1 MKRIAIYLLKALAFI
16 SRAIN
21 KSLYMRF
28 MIYAH
33 KSQGVIFNGKPD
45 YIQQDAYLD
54 QSGGLII
61 EKDVV
66 ISTKVIILTHDW
78 SFLKRA
84 NSLGG
89 VKFNPAFKKVT
100 IGENSFIGAGAI
112 VLPGTT
118 IGKNCIIGAGSVVK
132 GIVEDYSIVAGNP
145 CRVIGDTRK

>member
-1 MKRIAIYLLKALAFI
+1 MIGLSSKELIA
-16 SRAIN
+16 
-21 KSLYMRF
+21 
-28 MIYAH
+28 
-33 KSQGVIFNGKPD
+33 
-45 YIQQDAYLD
+45 
-54 QSGGLII
+54 
-61 EKDVV
+61 
-66 ISTKVIILTHDW
+66 W
-78 SFLKRA
+78 
-84 NSLGG
+84 GG

>member
-1 MKRIAIYLLKALAFI
+1 MKRIAFYLLKALAFI

-54 QSGGLII
+54 PSGGLII

>member
-1 MKRIAIYLLKALAFI
+1 MKRVLYYILWILSFLSRSI
-16 SRAIN
+16 SM
-21 KSLYMRF
+21 KLYMRL
-28 MIYAH
+28 IVSAH
-33 KSQGVIFNGKPD
+33 KSQGVIFTGMPE
-45 YIQQDAYLD
+45 YIQQDVYLD
-54 QSGGLII
+54 PSGGLYISHWS
-61 EKDVV
+61 V
-66 ISTKVIILTHDW
+66 ISTNVIILTHDW

>member
-1 MKRIAIYLLKALAFI
+1 MKRIAFYLLKALAFI

-28 MIYAH
+28 VIYAH

-54 QSGGLII
+54 PSGGLII

-112 VLPGTT
+112 VLTGTT

>member
-1 MKRIAIYLLKALAFI
+1 MKRIAFYLLKALAFI

-33 KSQGVIFNGKPD
+33 KSQGVIFNGIPD

-54 QSGGLII
+54 PSGGLII

-118 IGKNCIIGAGSVVK
+118 IGKNCIIGAGSVIK